1 MSAPAVKFTVHP
13 LAELIPPMSSREY
26 ADLKADLEANGQ
38 QEPITLYEGKI
49 LDGRHRARALDE
61 LNLRPIS
68 RTYEGDEPAAYVISL
83 NLTRR
88 DLTVSQRAAVAVEF
102 LPALEEEGRK
112 RQGERTDLTS
122 SSKELEVTSNGTKH
136 PRSREIA
143 AEICGVAHA
152 QIGRAKRVKR
162 DAPDDFERIRRGEIS
177 IGAAHSKLTKPT
189 TNPPPSIQPI
199 NSKRALQMANS
210 ARLRMERA
218 VGMAAGISSGY
229 PHLRP
234 DRALAVAT
242 PEEVDGWL
250 STFSE
255 ATKAIRNLKQQVE
268 AIR

>member
-1 MSAPAVKFTVHP
+1 MSGPAVEFEVHP
-13 LAELIPPMSSREY
+13 LAELIPPMSSKEY
-26 ADLKADLEANGQ
+26 ADLKADIEANGQ
-38 QEPITLYEGKI
+38 QEPIMLYEGKI

-61 LNLRPIS
+61 LNLCPVS

-102 LPALEEEGRK
+102 LPALEREARK
-112 RQGERTDLTS
+112 RQGKRTDLTS
-122 SSKELEVTSNGTKH
+122 VSKETEVSSNGTEPK
-136 PRSREIA
+136 RSREIA
-143 AEICGVAHA
+143 ADVCGVAHA
-152 QIGRAKRVKR
+152 QVSRAKRVKEE
-162 DAPDDFERIRRGEIS
+162 APDDFERIRRGEIS
-177 IGAAHSKLTKPT
+177 VGAAHTKIKDAKK
-189 TNPPPSIQPI
+189 PPPAIQPI
-199 NSKRALQMANS
+199 TSERTRQIAEKAK
-210 ARLRMERA
+210 LRMEKA

-250 STFSE
+250 SALSE
-255 ATKAIRNLKQQVE
+255 ATRAIRNLKQQVE

>member
-1 MSAPAVKFTVHP
+1 VSAPAVKFTVHP

-88 DLTVSQRAAVAVEF
+88 DLTMSQRAAVAVEF

-112 RQGERTDLTS
+112 RQGHGLTAPGQPAPERLCS
-122 SSKELEVTSNGTKH
+122 GEHK
-136 PRSREIA
+136 RSREIA